1 MIRIEAS
8 TLYTRQDL
16 ISLLDGSGV
25 DPDFFI
31 GKLKPRKRFRMLF
44 WGQDLLDALAA
55 APILGESEDRADP
68 LPGIPGRKRG
78 RPWKQD
84 AIPAVK
90 GLIGGMFRP
99 EDLGISPR

>member
-1 MIRIEAS
+1 MIRIDKD
-8 TLYTRQDL
+8 TLYSRADL

-31 GKLKPRKRFRMLF
+31 GRLKPKKRFRMLF

-55 APILGESEDRADP
+55 TPILGESEGAADP

-78 RPWKQD
+78 RPRKQG
-84 AIPAVK
+84 AIPGVK

-99 EDLGISPR
+99 EDLGISK